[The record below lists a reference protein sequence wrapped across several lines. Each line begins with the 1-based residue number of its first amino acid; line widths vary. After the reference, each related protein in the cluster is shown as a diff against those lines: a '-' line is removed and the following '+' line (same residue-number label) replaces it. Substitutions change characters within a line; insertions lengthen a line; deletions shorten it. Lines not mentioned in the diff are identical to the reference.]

1 MSLPTEAAAA
11 PSPAVL
17 RQHAGGLPPVLD
29 VLIVG
34 GGPAGTM
41 TAFRAKELGLAALV
55 IDYDDVL
62 KRIRDYS
69 KDKLILPNFG
79 GGDQMRFPKGG
90 ELCSRLHFS
99 PIDKDEMHRG
109 WRRLYVEYEV
119 PVEVGVELT
128 ALSCR
133 PDGVWEAKAWDH
145 QERRDRSYA
154 CRHVVIAIGR
164 GVPRRFDIPGNTDG
178 VAFRLSDPSL
188 YVGRPACVIG
198 GGTSAAEAVIAIS
211 NAKAAAEDPSTVF
224 WSYRGDKMP
233 RASKALAEVFFDAY
247 LGNGNIS
254 YHPRSEPVAVF
265 TAEDRQE
272 YLSIRITRRLID
284 GRPNETTHLEF
295 PKECCVACIGED
307 IPEAFLGSVGIHM
320 VSAGDAGRK
329 RMLVTPLLET
339 EQPNVYMAGD
349 MLSQAYLETDH
360 FAADPASWREVKH
373 KGNVKAALRDG
384 VLLAGVIAQKLAGKA
399 EIRVELEDAEEA
411 AAAAL
416 AAEPN
421 LSRSFIQVVESDGP
435 PAAAVAGAAAAG
447 AEGAGAG
454 VVAAGAAAAGAA
466 AVDGASASGAPAAGG
481 TQAASLSSLAAAAP
495 ARLVRVLPGGV
506 DEDEAPIPLSG
517 TLTLGRGGCDLS
529 FPDDSGLSE
538 RHASVSQTP
547 EGYYLRDDGG
557 ATGVFLRAR
566 SGEPVTLD
574 SGAIVRAGRQFLV
587 VAGNELRHFNQQGQE
602 VARYPVSEKPAI
614 FGRDAPDVILDAG
627 DLTLSRRHLTL
638 AAKDGKVVLKDLKS
652 VNGTFVKV
660 RAAAPLAAGDEFR
673 LGRQVFR
680 FVLGEKAAAPP
691 AVVAHRPVS
700 VAVALA
706 SLAAPPAAHPPAV
719 LAGAPAAQPSAGPV
733 GVPSAAPPAAG
744 AAGVAVAAQVTFQGS
759 GQTFAIR
766 KGQSV
771 CELAEEN
778 GIAITAECHA
788 GLCGSDPVRIVA
800 GAQFLNKIEDSESGT
815 LEDLCGLKPGEC
827 RLACMLRVQGPVVVE
842 IVKR

>member
-11 PSPAVL
+11 PSLAVL
-17 RQHAGGLPPVLD
+17 RQQTGGLPPVLD

-41 TAFRAKELGLAALV
+41 AAFRAKELGLAALV

-99 PIDKDEMHRG
+99 PIDKDEMHRS

-128 ALSCR
+128 ALSSR
-133 PDGVWEAKAWDH
+133 PDGVWDAKAWDH

-224 WSYRGDKMP
+224 WSYRGEKMP

-384 VLLAGVIAQKLAGKA
+384 VLLAGVIAQKLAGKT

-421 LSRSFIQVVESDGP
+421 LARSFIQVVESDGP
-435 PAAAVAGAAAAG
+435 PAAAGTGAAAAG
-447 AEGAGAG
+447 SATTEVPAEESAAG
-454 VVAAGAAAAGAA
+454 VAAE
-466 AVDGASASGAPAAGG
+466 
-481 TQAASLSSLAAAAP
+481 AP

-614 FGRDAPDVILDAG
+614 FGRDAPDVTLDAG

-680 FVLGEKAAAPP
+680 FVLGEKAMAPP

-700 VAVALA
+700 VAIALA
-706 SLAAPPAAHPPAV
+706 SLAAPPAGPSPAV
-719 LAGAPAAQPSAGPV
+719 PAAASAAPASA
-733 GVPSAAPPAAG
+733 PSAAPPLAG
-744 AAGVAVAAQVTFQGS
+744 AAGVAVASVASAAAAQVTFQGS